1 MPKYIYLS
9 LFTAL
14 THLFVAQKPFVGSLE
29 YNLVSVDLINNDT
42 IEGKLFIYALDSIV
56 RYNYLMSDGKKQESI
71 HHLRKH
77 KLLSLIEIDG
87 QFFAVQIKDTVQEN
101 SDFQYQKTS
110 TKTRVLDFNCKEA
123 VVSFPKGQ
131 VPLLYT
137 KKIAARYFVGL
148 KGAPGLPVKGQIPTD
163 NGYMAFELL
172 KCDNRT
178 PPIQLFIPDKK
189 YKVLP
194 LEAFLE
200 WTQTQNSPTPQD

>member
-1 MPKYIYLS
+1 MPKYFYIA
-9 LFTAL
+9 LFTVIVQ
-14 THLFVAQKPFVGSLE
+14 HLVAQKPFVGSLE
-29 YNLVSVDLINNDT
+29 YKLVSVDLINKDT
-42 IEGKLFIYALDSIV
+42 IEGKLFIYALDSLV

-71 HHLRKH
+71 HHIHKH

-87 QFFAVQIKDTVQEN
+87 QFFAVQIKDTAQES
-101 SDFQYQKTS
+101 SDFQYQKT
-110 TKTRVLDFNCKEA
+110 TNNERVLDFNCKEA

-137 KKIAARYFVGL
+137 KKINARYFVGL

-163 NGYMAFELL
+163 DGYMAFELQ
-172 KCDNRT
+172 KWDNRT

-200 WTQTQNSPTPQD
+200 WTQTQNSHTPQD